1 MNLEEIFNKEITL
14 EEKIIYYHTLYK
26 EEANEEIKKIVR
38 FIKDV
43 KAQIGKP
50 VNEKISYYTI
60 PEEIDRDVR
69 AYADKLLDDRAEN
82 IGLDHGCNLVAELE
96 LVQNLLDVG
105 RKAVQIG
112 FKIRLKLLACRTSGQ
127 IAQAEGRCVAEGLP
141 CGVAQ
146 CAPLVGDPCA
156 VQHFLHVQ
164 DLLLGVLQHGVQA
177 ADDRHGQND
186 IAVLAAHIH
195 IPKAIIGDAPDEVGN
210 CIE

>member
-1 MNLEEIFNKEITL
+1 MVVQAGQGAARLGTEVDIL
-14 EEKIIYYHTLYK
+14 
-26 EEANEEIKKIVR
+26 
-38 FIKDV
+38 
-43 KAQIGKP
+43 
-50 VNEKISYYTI
+50 
-60 PEEIDRDVR
+60 
-69 AYADKLLDDRAEN
+69 ADKLLNDRAEN